1 MTEVIGWEQFITTGE
16 RLQHVDVRR
25 ALDDAITHAAQ
36 PLPER
41 LRASALAVLPK
52 RGGLAEAV
60 ARSQIRVSGVTG
72 SDAGARVVVD
82 SQYNVTGLDAGRVV
96 HPLFGD
102 RRHWYSERVNPR
114 WFTGPVE
121 AAEPGIEKDV
131 VDAMERVKQEA
142 EG

>member
-1 MTEVIGWEQFITTGE
+1 MTEVVGWEQFITTGE

-25 ALDDAITHAAQ
+25 ALDDAINHGAQ

-41 LRASALAVLPK
+41 LRASALATLPK

-60 ARSQIRVSGVTG
+60 ARSQIRVSGTTG
-72 SDAGARVVVD
+72 ADAGARVTVD
-82 SQYNVTGLDAGRVV
+82 SRYNVAGLDAGRVV

-114 WFTGPVE
+114 WFTTPVE
-121 AAEPGIEKDV
+121 AAEPGIEREV
-131 VDAMERVKQEA
+131 RDAMERVKQEA